1 MSSTREIINQKQANI
16 LAVLE
21 TVVDARHE
29 FLQEKTGLSNGD
41 YKRQISDLRER
52 CLLAATQT
60 SRGQPLRLYINHAGI
75 KALADHIEHHS
86 YISKTSVMAAPVR
99 INRIGSML
107 TPFFTDTEVTDYRS
121 ATTSDADAYGRFAR
135 ALLANGIYPPPS
147 QYECWFTGLTH
158 GEDELAATREALAR
172 AVDSL

>member
-52 CLLAATQT
+52 CLLVATQT

-99 INRIGSML
+99 INRMALPVYQPRPIYCRNDGHAHLPSL
-107 TPFFTDTEVTDYRS
+107 E
-121 ATTSDADAYGRFAR
+121 FA
-135 ALLANGIYPPPS
+135 
-147 QYECWFTGLTH
+147 
-158 GEDELAATREALAR
+158 
-172 AVDSL
+172 